1 VNWFVIVLIGID
13 FVAVDFVD
21 FVVDFGDFVVV
32 FVEVVVFVV
41 FIVVFIVVVDD
52 VFGVINLV
60 VVVVVDFVDVSV
72 IIDVDCVVTG
82 LQPGVCLSQL
92 HGARHDNSSK
102 QFSSENTE

>member
-1 VNWFVIVLIGID
+1 MNCFVIVLIGID
-13 FVAVDFVD
+13 FVVVVVVVVD
-21 FVVDFGDFVVV
+21 FVVDFGVSNFVT
-32 FVEVVVFVV
+32 
-41 FIVVFIVVVDD
+41 
-52 VFGVINLV
+52 V
-60 VVVVVDFVDVSV
+60 VVVVNVVDVSV